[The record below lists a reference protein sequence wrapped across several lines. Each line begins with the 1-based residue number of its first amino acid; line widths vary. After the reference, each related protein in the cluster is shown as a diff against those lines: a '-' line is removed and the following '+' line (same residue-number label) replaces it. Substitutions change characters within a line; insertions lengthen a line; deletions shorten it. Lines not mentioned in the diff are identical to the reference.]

1 MWNNKDKIWTPRKA
15 GHTIG
20 RTFYFHSN
28 FEELYYLRLLLNHT
42 KGATSYESLRTFN
55 DVIYLTYQATCH
67 ALGLLGDDE
76 EWNEAILEASF
87 WSTSSQ
93 IRQLFII
100 ILTFCNI
107 NNPIKFLEKY
117 WNLMSDDILYRIRP
131 IFNSLNFQI
140 LEIELYNYV
149 LYELEKL
156 LNLNSMTLAN
166 FNLTLP
172 TGSLINDLNNKLLR
186 EELNYDVEK
195 LKDENNL
202 FVKNLNSK
210 QLHIYEEILRTI
222 DLEENKLFFIC
233 GHEGT

>member
-1 MWNNKDKIWTPRKA
+1 
-15 GHTIG
+15 
-20 RTFYFHSN
+20 
-28 FEELYYLRLLLNHT
+28 
-42 KGATSYESLRTFN
+42 
-55 DVIYLTYQATCH
+55 
-67 ALGLLGDDE
+67 
-76 EWNEAILEASF
+76 
-87 WSTSSQ
+87 
-93 IRQLFII
+93 
-100 ILTFCNI
+100 
-107 NNPIKFLEKY
+107 
-117 WNLMSDDILYRIRP
+117 MSDDILYSYRP

-172 TGSLINDLNNKLLR
+172 TGSLINDLNNKLLW

-233 GHEGT
+233 GHEGTWKTYPWNTIISKIRSNNKIILAVA